1 MENFTLE
8 WINAPPPPK
17 KEKKKEMHWNDVKFP
32 LQEILPA
39 WPIAASKAK
48 VKNKFVS
55 PYPTDPV
62 KIDRL
67 KKKYWKFAVI
77 WLLLNFFYPQL
88 SHSEKW
94 CFQVFNAT

>member
-8 WINAPPPPK
+8 WINAPLPL
-17 KEKKKEMHWNDVKFP
+17 KKKKKIEMHWNEVKFP

-39 WPIAASKAK
+39 WPIAAAKAK
-48 VKNKFVS
+48 IKNTFVS

-67 KKKYWKFAVI
+67 KKNYWKFAVI
-77 WLLLNFFYPQL
+77 FF
-88 SHSEKW
+88 S
-94 CFQVFNAT
+94 CFAQNSYC